1 MILNSLIKKLE
12 DLEFAEVNLKTL
24 QNLNIPNVKVTKVT
38 NSNDN
43 DYKDI
48 NIKHKD
54 ITYNITIYNNDKIDS
69 FKKDYLKYWHKKM
82 PLYELYYSSIG
93 REIETIEHEDYR
105 VCKLSLTDDFDYVI
119 VDKES

>member
-54 ITYNITIYNNDKIDS
+54 ITYNITVYDNDKIDS
-69 FKKDYLKYWHKKM
+69 FKKDYLKYWHKQM